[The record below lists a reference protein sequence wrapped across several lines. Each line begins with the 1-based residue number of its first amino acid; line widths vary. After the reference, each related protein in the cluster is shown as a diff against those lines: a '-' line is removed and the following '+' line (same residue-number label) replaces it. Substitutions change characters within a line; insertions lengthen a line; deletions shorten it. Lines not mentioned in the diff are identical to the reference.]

1 MAIIT
6 FDPAKRAATLLERG
20 LDFADAG
27 MLFQGRHF
35 TRRDERFDYGE
46 DRLISIGQVKDEIVV
61 VVWTWRDKAR
71 HIISMR
77 KTHAREQK
85 RYIQYL

>member
-1 MAIIT
+1 MSAVSY
-6 FDPAKRAATLLERG
+6 DPAKRDATLLERG
-20 LDFADAG
+20 LDFANAG
-27 MLFQGRHF
+27 ALFEGRYF
-35 TRRDERFDYGE
+35 TRRDDRFDYGE
-46 DRLISIGQVKDEIVV
+46 ERFISIGRLAGEIVV

-85 RYIQYL
+85 RYIQHL